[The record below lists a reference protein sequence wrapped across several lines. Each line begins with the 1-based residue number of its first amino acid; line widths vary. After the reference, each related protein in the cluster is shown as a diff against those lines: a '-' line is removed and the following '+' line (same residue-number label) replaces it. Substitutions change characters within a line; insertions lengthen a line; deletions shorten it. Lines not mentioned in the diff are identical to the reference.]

1 MKKKKVWIFGDSY
14 AASSWKPG
22 WDKNDWPLRIAEK
35 YDVKNFASDGTGVK
49 WSIDKLMKLTFE
61 HLRYGEK
68 TENIT
73 VIFFVSEYIGR
84 PSFNF
89 IDKEDQVHVFQ
100 ALCVPDNYYGSEDH
114 YVMKRKDEEYK
125 QWFDEHLKEINSRY
139 KKYKDFI
146 NQFYNYSNEYQ
157 DIFGGIY
164 DSWNVNYISYYTLLK
179 ELSNQFN
186 KMLVVPVQDTPH
198 ELIGKIKNTNKFMIA
213 EGPQL
218 RLHDEDSID
227 LPQPNHMRQEN
238 HDIMFNMLVDWIENN
253 TVFNTEKLIKITHDY
268 SNEHQDVFG
277 GIYDS
282 TK

>member
-1 MKKKKVWIFGDSY
+1 MFK
-14 AASSWKPG
+14 
-22 WDKNDWPLRIAEK
+22 IAITSLFFTALLNGIEIPK
-35 YDVKNFASDGTGVK
+35 
-49 WSIDKLMKLTFE
+49 I
-61 HLRYGEK
+61 GEVVLPF
-68 TENIT
+68 T
-73 VIFFVSEYIGR
+73 
-84 PSFNF
+84 
-89 IDKEDQVHVFQ
+89 
-100 ALCVPDNYYGSEDH
+100 
-114 YVMKRKDEEYK
+114 
-125 QWFDEHLKEINSRY
+125 
-139 KKYKDFI
+139 
-146 NQFYNYSNEYQ
+146 
-157 DIFGGIY
+157 
-164 DSWNVNYISYYTLLK
+164 
-179 ELSNQFN
+179 LSNQFN

>member
-1 MKKKKVWIFGDSY
+1 MKEKKVWIFGDSY
-14 AASSWKPG
+14 AAYTQ
-22 WDKNDWPLRIAEK
+22 WDGSMAWPTRIAEK
-35 YDVKNFASDGTGVK
+35 YDVKNFASDGTGIW
-49 WSIDKLMKLTFE
+49 WSIDQLIKLT
-61 HLRYGEK
+61 RDGK
-68 TENIT
+68 KIENII
-73 VIFFVSEYIGR
+73 VIFFVSQYIGR

-89 IDKEDQVHVFQ
+89 IDKEDQVHIFQ
-100 ALCVPDNYYGSEDH
+100 ALCVPDDYYDSEDH
-114 YVMKRKDEEYK
+114 YVMQRKDEEYK

-157 DIFGGIY
+157 DIFGGIH
-164 DSWNVNYISYYTLLK
+164 DGWNINYISYYTLLK

-198 ELIGKIKNTNKFMIA
+198 ELIGKIKNTNKFMLA

-227 LPQPNHMRQEN
+227 LPQQNHMRQEN

-253 TVFNTEKLIKITHDY
+253 TVFNTEKLIKIT
-268 SNEHQDVFG
+268 QD
-277 GIYDS
+277 